1 MHVVIKASTGH
12 FVLLG
17 RVRPDVTQRVLTE
30 AAARVSPVREV
41 FSSLPPE
48 LAPTQL
54 PSWRNQAGAHSS
66 ETGPK
71 TYGHLEEEEGL
82 NGTTRWFS
90 GSSGGPGGENEG

>member
-54 PSWRNQAGAHSS
+54 PC
-66 ETGPK
+66 
-71 TYGHLEEEEGL
+71 
-82 NGTTRWFS
+82 
-90 GSSGGPGGENEG
+90 